1 MKNTIKEY
9 KAHPL
14 MILQLLKPF
23 LFVLILP
30 ALTGL
35 VQYLIMGSATVLFT
49 VEFVVLGVVLSI
61 ALLNCINFRLKT
73 ENEKIYINKGF
84 FLKKR
89 AVIPFSKVSAVT
101 VKQSFWEIPFF
112 SCTVIINT
120 EAGSNK
126 KGDFEFKLPKSD
138 ANELFN
144 TIYGSQKRPAVK
156 FSAKTLLL
164 SSVLTSSAIT
174 GLVVAV
180 PFIHRLGKLFGR
192 ALSRALFDEISSFS
206 QKFNTYFPPIFN
218 TVMLILLLSYAF
230 AVVYSFVKA
239 LNFRLFAGENHIEVH
254 YGFFIRQ
261 KTIFKKQAITDISV
275 EQTFLMYL
283 FKRCMLCVSV
293 AGYGDK
299 RDKKSMLLPCER
311 LNEVNEID
319 FLNLPYLE
327 QNSVILRPLRGKRML
342 LRFIKVPMIIFMI
355 VSAVVFTT
363 ALLVPYFERFIL
375 LACLPFLLSAVFL
388 TFYFYYNYRYGKIG
402 FGSFVYSRAA
412 SKSVFKEMYFP
423 FENIAVIKI
432 TRGIIARKKGSCNVK
447 ITVRSQKSNRIKIWH
462 LKYTALKENLW
473 KEILNNSPHKGNTNQ

>member
-1 MKNTIKEY
+1 
-9 KAHPL
+9 
-14 MILQLLKPF
+14 
-23 LFVLILP
+23 
-30 ALTGL
+30 
-35 VQYLIMGSATVLFT
+35 
-49 VEFVVLGVVLSI
+49 
-61 ALLNCINFRLKT
+61 
-73 ENEKIYINKGF
+73 
-84 FLKKR
+84 
-89 AVIPFSKVSAVT
+89 
-101 VKQSFWEIPFF
+101 
-112 SCTVIINT
+112 
-120 EAGSNK
+120 
-126 KGDFEFKLPKSD
+126 
-138 ANELFN
+138 
-144 TIYGSQKRPAVK
+144 
-156 FSAKTLLL
+156 
-164 SSVLTSSAIT
+164 
-174 GLVVAV
+174 
-180 PFIHRLGKLFGR
+180 
-192 ALSRALFDEISSFS
+192 
-206 QKFNTYFPPIFN
+206 
-218 TVMLILLLSYAF
+218 
-230 AVVYSFVKA
+230 
-239 LNFRLFAGENHIEVH
+239 
-254 YGFFIRQ
+254 
-261 KTIFKKQAITDISV
+261 
-275 EQTFLMYL
+275 
-283 FKRCMLCVSV
+283 MLCVSV